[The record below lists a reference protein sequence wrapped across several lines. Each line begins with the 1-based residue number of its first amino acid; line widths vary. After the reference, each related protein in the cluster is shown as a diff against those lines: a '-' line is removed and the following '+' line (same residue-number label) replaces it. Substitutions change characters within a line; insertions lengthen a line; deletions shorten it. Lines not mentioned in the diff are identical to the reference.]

1 MADDAMTPAPMTL
14 MQDVSDREM
23 LLFQQLFKRHIGL
36 HLPVSKKALLQ
47 SRLGARMH
55 ELGLVRLS
63 DYHALIAGDANGVE
77 RQRAID
83 LITTNETYFFREQ
96 AHFDFVVRELLP
108 AWGKRPQLRVWS
120 AASSTGEE
128 AYTLAMLLD
137 QHRPRGGWS
146 VFGSDISLRVL
157 SFARR
162 ALYPMMRGQNIPAP
176 LLKRYCLRGTGEYEG
191 HFLIERALRSAVEF
205 DQRNLTDLAATDDGQ
220 FDLVFLRNVII
231 YFDFETKLKVVSD
244 VIARLRPGGYLV
256 VGHSESLHGMQ
267 LPIEM
272 HSPSVYRKPS

>member
-1 MADDAMTPAPMTL
+1 MNQVSMAL

-23 LLFQQLFKRHIGL
+23 LMFQQLFKRHIGL

-47 SRLGARMH
+47 SRLGARVH
-55 ELGLVRLS
+55 ELGLERLS
-63 DYHALIAGDANGVE
+63 DYHALIAPQANKVE

-96 AHFDFVVRELLP
+96 GHFDFLVRELLP
-108 AWGKRPQLRVWS
+108 DWRDRPELRVWS

-137 QHRPRGGWS
+137 HHRPRGDWS
-146 VFGSDISLRVL
+146 VFASDISLRVL
-157 SFARR
+157 NFARR
-162 ALYPMMRGQNIPAP
+162 SLYPMARGQNIPVP
-176 LLKRYCLRGTGEYEG
+176 FLKRYCLRGTGEYDG
-191 HFLIERALRSAVEF
+191 HFLVDRALRSRVEF
-205 DQRNLTDLAATDDGQ
+205 AQRNLTDLGAIDDGQ

-244 VIARLRPGGYLV
+244 VVDRVRPGGYLV

-267 LPIEM
+267 LPLEM

>member
-1 MADDAMTPAPMTL
+1 MIQAPTAIMP
-14 MQDVSDREM
+14 DVSDREM

-47 SRLGARMH
+47 SRLGGRMH
-55 ELGLVRLS
+55 ELGLVRLA
-63 DYHALIAGDANGVE
+63 DYHALIAPDANAAE

-96 AHFDFVVRELLP
+96 AHFDFVARELLP
-108 AWGKRPQLRVWS
+108 AWHERAALRVWS

-137 QHRPRGGWS
+137 HHRSHDDWS
-146 VFGSDISLRVL
+146 VFATDISLRVL

-162 ALYPMMRGQNIPAP
+162 ALYPMARGQHIPAP
-176 LLKRYCLRGTGEYEG
+176 YLKRYCLRGTGEYEG
-191 HFLIERALRSAVEF
+191 HFLVDRTLRRRVEF
-205 DQRNLTDLAATDDGQ
+205 AQRNLADLGASDDGQ

-231 YFDFETKLKVVSD
+231 YFDFDTKQQVVRDVVS
-244 VIARLRPGGYLV
+244 RLRPGGYLV
-256 VGHSESLHGMQ
+256 VGHSESLHGMN
-267 LPIEM
+267 LPLEM
-272 HSPSVYRKPS
+272 HWPSVYRKPP